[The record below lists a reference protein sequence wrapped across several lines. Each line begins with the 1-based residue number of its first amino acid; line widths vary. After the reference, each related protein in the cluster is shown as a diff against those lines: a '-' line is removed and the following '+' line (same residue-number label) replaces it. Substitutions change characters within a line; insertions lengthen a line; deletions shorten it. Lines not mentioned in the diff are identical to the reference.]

1 MELFGDTDTTVATQS
16 LTQSAKEKLAQLVAR
31 IERLEEEKA
40 GIGKDITDSYGEAKA
55 LGFDSK
61 VLRAVIK
68 KRKQDAQEREEFATI
83 EELYMHALGM
93 I

>member
-1 MELFGDTDTTVATQS
+1 MDQEFGGSDAAPTV
-16 LTQSAKEKLAQLVAR
+16 LTESAKEKLNQIVAR

-40 GIGKDITDSYGEAKA
+40 ELGKDITDAYAEAKA

-61 VLRAVIK
+61 VLRSVIK
-68 KRKQDAQEREEFATI
+68 KRKQDKQELEEFETI
-83 EELYMHALGM
+83 EDLYMHALGM

>member
-1 MELFGDTDTTVATQS
+1 MSLQESGDTAVVPS
-16 LTQSAKEKLAQLVAR
+16 YLTQSAKEKLTQLVAR
-31 IERLEEEKA
+31 IERLEEEKSGLA
-40 GIGKDITDSYGEAKA
+40 KDITDSYGEAKA

-68 KRKQDAQEREEFATI
+68 KRKQDQQEREEFDQI
-83 EELYMHALGM
+83 EDLYMHALGM